1 MSYTIEQA
9 NELLRR
15 HFQDKPD
22 YIVNKLTS
30 DKKFIF
36 TTVDNQ
42 KIIKIVRLQDA
53 MRKGI
58 QLYQRFSSLVP
69 GCNICKLLEYK
80 EIDGMR
86 IIIIMEN
93 CGEDLF
99 DFLMR
104 ENDKIK
110 LNQLLQ
116 LLLELFKQIICLQN
130 TNPRGIA
137 SDSDTPFGIVHG
149 DIKLENVAVKV
160 TEDGNLKVALIDF
173 DDFDEIQKIES
184 TYRVKVGTFTKWF
197 TNQKDKNGKIGTVRD
212 PNSITIMN
220 CSKENSNFIRYFLT
234 IPTERSKLDS
244 VVVKNGIR
252 VYYNIPTALGD
263 KLSRRDNDRMV
274 TGSLDYLHIIDL
286 CSWSYVIALAL
297 QVSKQQVI
305 TESCGSF
312 VYNTLLAIV
321 MNILIPNNNQPR
333 DPPVDCFDRVINKV
347 YCDKVVNGMS
357 VLSRLL
363 SESYVPN
370 DKYTHSKVKLFF
382 ELIQLCS
389 TEEELYRRF
398 TNIVTGNSEFYD
410 NVFQFEDDE
419 GRNVETAFATV
430 NQHIQ
435 QDVAASPVASPA
447 VLESVASSSA
457 DVAAASSADVAA
469 SSRTQSITNSGFGGA
484 TGFRKTMRR
493 RRTHK
498 KMYRTYVYK
507 KKKMISR
514 SKRMR
519 NKTKIRRSL

>member
-1 MSYTIEQA
+1 MS
-9 NELLRR
+9 L
-15 HFQDKPD
+15 DC
-22 YIVNKLTS
+22 
-30 DKKFIF
+30 
-36 TTVDNQ
+36 
-42 KIIKIVRLQDA
+42 DA
-53 MRKGI
+53 M
-58 QLYQRFSSLVP
+58 
-69 GCNICKLLEYK
+69 
-80 EIDGMR
+80 
-86 IIIIMEN
+86 
-93 CGEDLF
+93 
-99 DFLMR
+99 
-104 ENDKIK
+104 
-110 LNQLLQ
+110 
-116 LLLELFKQIICLQN
+116 
-130 TNPRGIA
+130 
-137 SDSDTPFGIVHG
+137 SD
-149 DIKLENVAVKV
+149 
-160 TEDGNLKVALIDF
+160 
-173 DDFDEIQKIES
+173 DEIQKIES
-184 TYRVKVGTFTKWF
+184 SYRVKVGTFTKCF
-197 TNQKDKNGKIGTVRD
+197 LNQKDTNGIMRTFRD
-212 PNSITIMN
+212 ANAITIAN
-220 CSKENSNFIRYFLT
+220 CSDENSNFIRYFLT

-263 KLSRRDNDRMV
+263 MLSRRNNDRRMV

-297 QVSKQQVI
+297 QVSKLQVI

-363 SESYVPN
+363 SESYVLN

-469 SSRTQSITNSGFGGA
+469 SSRTQSMTNSGFGGA
-484 TGFRKTMRR
+484 TGFRTTMRR

-498 KMYRTYVYK
+498 KCIVHMYIK
-507 KKKMISR
+507 K
-514 SKRMR
+514 
-519 NKTKIRRSL
+519 RRGFQGLKE